1 MLRYKTTVWGIKMNY
16 DYIIIG
22 AGSAGCVLANRLS
35 ENPKNTVLLLEA
47 GDKDTNLWIHIPVG
61 FTKTL
66 NNPEVNLCFE
76 TEPEDNVSG
85 RRIPI
90 PRGRVLGGS
99 SSINGMLYVRGQA
112 LDFDVWGQLGNRGWS
127 YSDILPYFKK
137 SENFER
143 GNDEFRGTDGLLNVA
158 DMYEKHELIDAFID
172 AGVELG
178 YPRNPDYNGSKQ
190 DGFGY
195 YQITQRNGRRESTA
209 RAFLNPAKNRKNLTV
224 EARAHVTK
232 ILFNKKRVTGVE
244 YSIDGIKKTADV
256 NNEIVLTAGAVQ
268 SPQILELSGIG
279 QPQLLKSHGITV
291 QHELPGVGE
300 NYRDHY
306 AARMNWR
313 VNKPISL
320 NEETRGLNLVKE
332 VFKYVVTR
340 RGALTWTAG
349 VGHAFMKTRPELETP
364 DVQFFFVHC
373 SFASSKDGKLD
384 KEPGMTLAVYQCRP
398 ESQGAIHIGGPN
410 PFDAPKIRPNF
421 LDNQLDQSTLVA
433 GLNLCRSI
441 GETNAMKQ
449 HISHEMNP
457 GSSIRTDEEMLQFAR
472 DTGATTYHP
481 MGTCKMGSDPMA
493 VVDDRLRVHGIE
505 NLRVAD
511 ASIMP
516 TMPSGNINAPVIMI
530 AEKAADMIKEDNT

>member
-1 MLRYKTTVWGIKMNY
+1 MNY

-35 ENPKNTVLLLEA
+35 ENPRNTVLLLEA

-66 NNPEVNLCFE
+66 NNPEVNWCFE

-85 RRIPI
+85 RQIPI

-143 GNDEFRGTDGLLNVA
+143 GNDEFRGTDGPLNVA

-209 RAFLNPAKNRKNLTV
+209 RAFLNPAKTRKNLTV
-224 EARAHVTK
+224 ESRAHVTK
-232 ILFNKKRVTGVE
+232 IIFNKKRATGVE
-244 YSIDGIKKTADV
+244 YSIDGIKKTAGV
-256 NNEIVLTAGAVQ
+256 NNEIILTAGAVQ

-279 QPQLLKSHGITV
+279 QPQLLKSHGISV

-306 AARMNWR
+306 RSEERR
-313 VNKPISL
+313 V
-320 NEETRGLNLVKE
+320 GKE
-332 VFKYVVTR
+332 
-340 RGALTWTAG
+340 
-349 VGHAFMKTRPELETP
+349 
-364 DVQFFFVHC
+364 
-373 SFASSKDGKLD
+373 
-384 KEPGMTLAVYQCRP
+384 
-398 ESQGAIHIGGPN
+398 
-410 PFDAPKIRPNF
+410 
-421 LDNQLDQSTLVA
+421 
-433 GLNLCRSI
+433 CRSRW
-441 GETNAMKQ
+441 
-449 HISHEMNP
+449 SP
-457 GSSIRTDEEMLQFAR
+457 
-472 DTGATTYHP
+472 YH
-481 MGTCKMGSDPMA
+481 
-493 VVDDRLRVHGIE
+493 
-505 NLRVAD
+505 
-511 ASIMP
+511 
-516 TMPSGNINAPVIMI
+516 
-530 AEKAADMIKEDNT
+530 